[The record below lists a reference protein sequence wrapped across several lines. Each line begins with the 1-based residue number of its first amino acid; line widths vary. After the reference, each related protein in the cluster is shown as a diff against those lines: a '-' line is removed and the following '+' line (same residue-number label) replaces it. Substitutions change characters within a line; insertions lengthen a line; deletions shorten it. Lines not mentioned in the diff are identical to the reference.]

1 MNDKQKQD
9 SGTNSDQKDQDSKTN
24 GSSNE
29 PIRPSESAQSDMQ
42 IENSEIN
49 TYLDEFNEYVKE
61 ASLLKEKKEGTEK
74 AKELLDKNPEL
85 EKAVKTLSAFHEH
98 LKSGL
103 EKIKKLIEKDIK
115 NPGSEL
121 LDTLKE
127 YVKYRKEIQNAIKN

>member
-1 MNDKQKQD
+1 MENEHTDEKNSSETMNDKQKQD

-61 ASLLKEKKEGTEK
+61 TSINLKEKRRET
-74 AKELLDKNPEL
+74 
-85 EKAVKTLSAFHEH
+85 
-98 LKSGL
+98 
-103 EKIKKLIEKDIK
+103 KKLK
-115 NPGSEL
+115 N
-121 LDTLKE
+121 
-127 YVKYRKEIQNAIKN
+127 Y

>member
-1 MNDKQKQD
+1 MENEHTDEKNSSETMNDKQKQD

-61 ASLLKEKKEGTEK
+61 AS
-74 AKELLDKNPEL
+74 
-85 EKAVKTLSAFHEH
+85 
-98 LKSGL
+98 
-103 EKIKKLIEKDIK
+103 ILI
-115 NPGSEL
+115 
-121 LDTLKE
+121 
-127 YVKYRKEIQNAIKN
+127 

>member
-1 MNDKQKQD
+1 MADEKNSSETMNDKQKQD

-61 ASLLKEKKEGTEK
+61 TSIIKEKRRDTEK
-74 AKELLDKNPEL
+74 AKELLKKNA
-85 EKAVKTLSAFHEH
+85 KIVKKVKKLFSIYHEN

-115 NPGSEL
+115 NPGSEN
-121 LDTLKE
+121 
-127 YVKYRKEIQNAIKN
+127 Y